1 VGLDYRRNLLTLVNG
16 LNNDSLPEAKMAY
29 EDAIIVNVGLSLGT
43 FNPNTTSFVERLRVA
58 AGSYDWTW
66 LFGPHTP
73 QVPGSFVRNEQ
84 LGAGNWTAV
93 SGRGDGQQIVT
104 VNQYGYLYMSYD
116 FGVTWAARTAIG
128 TQPWA
133 GGEQTRVVCMTDVA
147 FWLGEGLRFVG

>member
-1 VGLDYRRNLLTLVNG
+1 VGLEYRRNLLTLVNG

-58 AGSYDWTW
+58 SGSYDWTW

-73 QVPGSFVRNEQ
+73 PVVGQFVPNEQ
-84 LGAGNWTAV
+84 LGIGNWIAVADQSDGHQVVTA
-93 SGRGDGQQIVT
+93 D
-104 VNQYGYLYMSYD
+104 QYGYLYMSYD
-116 FGVTWAARTAIG
+116 FGVTWAARTEIG

-133 GGEQTRVVCMTDVA
+133 SGEHDYGLTGVVVLA
-147 FWLGEGLRFVG
+147 